1 MNFKKKLNKILF
13 ILSFFVFLL
22 GVLFLTVLSVMAK
35 EKIRVYSLFFNPEI
49 TDIINKHIE
58 NYKNLKTLS
67 LFDLEY
73 YNVESFKDFN
83 SVLLNSNPDIV
94 IAPLDMYYIIKN
106 KYNLIYFDNYL
117 NSNPTIFSVFKSY
130 TVDFMKNS
138 VYDLR
143 KQDNQI
149 YALPLFSY
157 SLYYISNSKG
167 LVLPKVTNLSLP
179 EVISYYRAL
188 SNNTDYIKF
197 WKTYLNSV
205 NELKDNKVSSELYT
219 LIGNVNPQIKTFPIK
234 DNTLIIDNPVVSYG
248 IFITTNTNNKEKIKS
263 CYYLSSK
270 LWDFEVQIDL
280 ALNLGL
286 LASDKQTTL
295 HPGYIAKLKDPSF
308 SAKYNNALLKYSYVL
323 TDLDFELYYSLFE
336 QVIQN
341 KPEEFIKILND
352 LLYPNVDKVIQSYLN
367 LVKINKFKNY
377 LVLVKF
383 NETTKFLYSDLDYF
397 IKERLRFTKQVDKT
411 NSNQKNQNNQNSL
424 NFVDISIY
432 EVFNNLNDVKRE
444 QKMKNE
450 LLNKLNDYKV
460 NRLENDKD
468 NFVIS
473 LEPKVKN
480 KSRKI
485 ILKRYFKD
493 NFSNELMILFI
504 GD

>member
-1 MNFKKKLNKILF
+1 
-13 ILSFFVFLL
+13 
-22 GVLFLTVLSVMAK
+22 
-35 EKIRVYSLFFNPEI
+35 
-49 TDIINKHIE
+49 
-58 NYKNLKTLS
+58 
-67 LFDLEY
+67 
-73 YNVESFKDFN
+73 
-83 SVLLNSNPDIV
+83 
-94 IAPLDMYYIIKN
+94 
-106 KYNLIYFDNYL
+106 
-117 NSNPTIFSVFKSY
+117 
-130 TVDFMKNS
+130 MKNS
-138 VYDLR
+138 VYDVK

-149 YALPLFSY
+149 YALPLFAY
-157 SLYYISNSKG
+157 SLYYISNSKD

-188 SNNTDYIKF
+188 SNATDYIKF

-234 DNTLIIDNPVVSYG
+234 DNTLIIDNPVVSYW
-248 IFITTNTNNKEKIKS
+248 IFITTNTNNKEKIKA
-263 CYYLSSK
+263 CYYLASK

-295 HPGYIAKLKDPSF
+295 HPGYIDKLKDPSF

-336 QVIQN
+336 QIIQN

-352 LLYPNVDKVIQSYLN
+352 SLYPNVDKVIQSYLN

-397 IKERLRFTKQVDKT
+397 IKERLRFTKQVDETK
-411 NSNQKNQNNQNSL
+411 SNQKIENKT
-424 NFVDISIY
+424 NFVDINIY
-432 EVFNNLNDVKRE
+432 EVFRNLNDVKRK
-444 QKMKNE
+444 QNMKND
-450 LLNKLNDYKV
+450 LLNTLNDYKV
-460 NRLENDKD
+460 IRLENDKD
-468 NFVIS
+468 NLVIS

-485 ILKRYFKD
+485 ILRRYFKD